1 MTEPLG
7 VYLHLPYCPY
17 KCHYC
22 DFNAYRLPPR
32 PGALEAMAEGIAR
45 EIAQAGGD
53 DVGREASSIY
63 FGGGTPSM
71 FPPEAVSELIALLR
85 RRYLVRPGAEVTLE
99 CNPGTVDLPQLKALR
114 RAGVTRISLGA
125 ESFSKET
132 LKRLGRGHGPED
144 TREAVR
150 AARMAGFRNLSL
162 DIIYGLPGA
171 TAADAAADA
180 LEALALGP
188 EHLSAYALEVES
200 GTYFGTLARRG
211 QLDLPRDDEVVA
223 AGEAVAAACE
233 AAGLARYEISNF
245 ARGGRRSRHNLLY
258 WHQGDYRGFGPG
270 AHSHLAGRRFWN
282 ISGPGPYLQ
291 AVASG
296 GEAVAGEELLTPE
309 GRRSE
314 WIYLRLRLAEGFS
327 LKAFRRRFGVA
338 LDDAYPGVRQ
348 ELMRQGLLLRL
359 PGRVQPSP
367 RGRWLLHRVAEPF
380 LP

>member
-1 MTEPLG
+1 MG
-7 VYLHLPYCPY
+7 VYLHMPYCPY

-32 PGALEAMAEGIAR
+32 PGTLQAMAEGIAQ
-45 EIAQAGGD
+45 EIARSGGD
-53 DVGREASSIY
+53 DVGREVRSVY
-63 FGGGTPSM
+63 FGGGTPSL
-71 FPPEAVSELIALLR
+71 FPPDVIAGLLQLLR

-99 CNPGTVDLPQLKALR
+99 CNPGTVDLPYLRALR

-125 ESFSKET
+125 ESFSAET
-132 LKRLGRGHGPED
+132 LRKLGRGHGPED
-144 TREAVR
+144 TRAAVR
-150 AARMAGFRNLSL
+150 AARQAGFSNLNL

-171 TAADAAADA
+171 TAAEAAADA
-180 LEALALGP
+180 RQALALGP

-200 GTYFGTLARRG
+200 GTYFGTLARWG

-223 AGEAVAAACE
+223 AGEAVASACE

-245 ARGGRRSRHNLLY
+245 ARRGRRSRHNLLY

-282 ISGPGPYLQ
+282 IPGPGPYLK
-291 AVASG
+291 AVAAAG
-296 GEAVAGEELLTPE
+296 DAVAGEELLSPE
-309 GRRSE
+309 GRRGE
-314 WIYLRLRLAEGFS
+314 WIYLRLRLTEGFS
-327 LKAFRRRFGVA
+327 LEAFRRRFGVR
-338 LDDAYPGVRQ
+338 LDAAYPGVRQ
-348 ELMRQGLLLRL
+348 ELVRQGLLRQV